1 MSEDVVTSQTE
12 VALTYE
18 TLYELMRREKGR
30 EELQQLDPKF
40 FSQLVGYLRDKETT
54 YGDAGHKNDLFSI
67 SERDRLHLEMQNIRR
82 LVKELYERREK
93 KILEM
98 ALNRSRT
105 NANIVDTT
113 NLLTEERAFFDQVV
127 SVLDLFRNN
136 VLGSILQVREPQLAS
151 HLLSSFTPPVP
162 APTFPSTATPGSI
175 VAEQS
180 SLSGQSN
187 PSPSTIVGE
196 QSTLVS
202 GSQSPSAVK
211 QVRFLQEVPQVVG
224 PEMEPYGPY
233 SPNDTAELPSEIA
246 EIWIEQGMAVER

>member
-1 MSEDVVTSQTE
+1 MVEETAVSAQHD

-40 FSQLVGYLRDKETT
+40 FAQLVGYLRDKETT

-93 KILEM
+93 KIIDM

-136 VLGSILQVREPQLAS
+136 VLGSLLQVREPQLAS
-151 HLLSSFTPPVP
+151 HTLSSFTPPTASAFPSVP
-162 APTFPSTATPGSI
+162 ASQQDFPSTADPG
-175 VAEQS
+175 
-180 SLSGQSN
+180 
-187 PSPSTIVGE
+187 TIGG
-196 QSTLVS
+196 QSTLS
-202 GSQSPSAVK
+202 TSPSEPAIK
-211 QVRFLQEVPQVVG
+211 HVRFLQEVPQVVG
-224 PEMEPYGPY
+224 AEMEPYGPF

-246 EIWIEQGMAVER
+246 DIWIEQGACVER